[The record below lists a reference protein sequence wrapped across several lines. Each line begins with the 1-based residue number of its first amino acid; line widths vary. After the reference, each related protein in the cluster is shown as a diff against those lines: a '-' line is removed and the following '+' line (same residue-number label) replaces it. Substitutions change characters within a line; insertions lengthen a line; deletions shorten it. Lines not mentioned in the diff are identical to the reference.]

1 MTSKTMERVTGIEPA
16 WPAWKAGA
24 LPLSYTRVT
33 KNSTS
38 RAQAVPIPEFLTA
51 NGSNITLNLP
61 LGNHA

>member
-1 MTSKTMERVTGIEPA
+1 
-16 WPAWKAGA
+16 
-24 LPLSYTRVT
+24 LSYTRVT